1 MNATELASLM
11 FAFDPRTNN
20 VLFYGATMAYC
31 ATGFYNILVI
41 TSRILK
47 RCVPK
52 HGSKEV
58 PFAKLTNVIVEQPAD
73 RTEGSDRREQKGH
86 EITSE

>member
-11 FAFDPRTNN
+11 FPFDPRTNN

-41 TSRILK
+41 SSRILK

-58 PFAKLTNVIVEQPAD
+58 PFAKLTNVIVEQPPKK
-73 RTEGSDRREQKGH
+73 ESESKGH
-86 EITSE
+86 EITPE

>member
-1 MNATELASLM
+1 MNATELASLI
-11 FAFDPRTNN
+11 FPFDPETDK

-41 TSRILK
+41 SSRILK
-47 RCVPK
+47 RCIPK
-52 HGSKEV
+52 RESKEV
-58 PFAKLTNVIVEQPAD
+58 PFAKLTNVIVEQPAE
-73 RTEGSDRREQKGH
+73 RSESKGH